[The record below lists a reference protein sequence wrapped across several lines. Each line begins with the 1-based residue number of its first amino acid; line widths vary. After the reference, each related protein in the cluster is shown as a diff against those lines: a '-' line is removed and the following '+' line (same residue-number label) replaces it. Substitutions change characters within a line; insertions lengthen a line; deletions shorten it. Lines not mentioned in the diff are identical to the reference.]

1 MRQFR
6 LSPLAKSDLA
16 EIWHHIRLDK
26 PVAADRQIA
35 KFFRAFQMLAR
46 NSELGQQRPEFGSN
60 LRTFSVGNYV
70 IVYRPFAEGVEIARV
85 VSGYRDFEA
94 LFGAP

>member
-1 MRQFR
+1 MRRFR

-16 EIWHHIRLDK
+16 EIRHYIWQDK

-35 KFFRAFQMLAR
+35 KFFDTFQMLAG
-46 NSELGQQRPEFGSN
+46 NSELGQQRPDVGPD
-60 LRTFSVGNYV
+60 LRAFSVGNYV
-70 IVYRPFAEGVEIARV
+70 VVYRPYIEGVEIARV

-94 LFGAP
+94 LFGTS